1 MPHNR
6 SEAATVDL
14 RRALLGVRVDD
25 EAAWSAAR
33 KALLSGAD
41 ANVSPDDV
49 VGYGRTVLMYAAR
62 SGRLEVLHLA
72 LACGAEVDRL
82 DQGGLSMGWMGGW
95 TALMRAAQGNHPDVI
110 TALIEHGANPNRC
123 GQSGVSALM
132 HAAIAGSEEALIRLL
147 AHGAQPNLL
156 SRDGWT
162 ALMHAARGGLR
173 APAIE
178 ALLAAGADPL
188 LPSADAVVRALDVAG
203 DLDALDCVL
212 AHAGQVTTRTRVLA
226 ALAPGVARRLFPRCV
241 TAHEMAR
248 SVRGWRRAS

>member
-82 DQGGLSMGWMGGW
+82 DQGGLSMGWMGW

-156 SRDGWT
+156 SHDGWT
-162 ALMHAARGGLR
+162 ALMHAARGGVACASDRGAVGRWRGPPAAFGGCGRACSRCGGRPGCPGLR
-173 APAIE
+173 AGPCRTGHHTDTR
-178 ALLAAGADPL
+178 AG
-188 LPSADAVVRALDVAG
+188 SAGTRSGTATFSAVCHSA
-203 DLDALDCVL
+203 
-212 AHAGQVTTRTRVLA
+212 
-226 ALAPGVARRLFPRCV
+226 
-241 TAHEMAR
+241 
-248 SVRGWRRAS
+248 